1 MESGEGHGPAR
12 AHLLRRASVP
22 PWKEAPDGPGRQP
35 GWPRESQDSASRM
48 EFKVTGDI
56 VMERR
61 RDPRNSDAG
70 SGVSEGGRVAHFL
83 RLQSKKQVGNLD
95 AFFIFMI
102 LSKGLSRMPKCTV
115 LSSGSALTPD
125 PVSTSD
131 LGLGLR
137 ASSVLALGP
146 PVRPSNSRLS
156 LCLPELRR
164 PPRAPALIKI

>member
-1 MESGEGHGPAR
+1 
-12 AHLLRRASVP
+12 
-22 PWKEAPDGPGRQP
+22 
-35 GWPRESQDSASRM
+35 M

-70 SGVSEGGRVAHFL
+70 SGVREGGRVAHFL
-83 RLQSKKQVGNLD
+83 RLESKKQVGILD
-95 AFFIFMI
+95 AFFIFKI

-115 LSSGSALTPD
+115 PSSGSALTPD

-146 PVRPSNSRLS
+146 PVRPSSSRLS